1 MVRFAGDSGDGMQLT
16 GGQFTLSTALAGN
29 DLATFP
35 DFPAEIRAPQGTTF
49 GVSAFQ
55 INFGS
60 TAIETAGDMLDVLV
74 AMNPA
79 ALKTNVDALKPG
91 GLVIADEGEFTAR
104 NLDKAK
110 YAANPLDDGSLAR
123 WQVIAGKF
131 LGQLG
136 IMGFATIIG
145 FTFAAGFVVWQH
157 GAEGW
162 QAFGA
167 MTGASILLGA
177 VFLSLGLLASA
188 SVQESSTAAGISIG
202 LWLLFVAIYDMALL
216 AVLVAQGGH
225 AISGWIMDLALVLN
239 PTDAYRLLTL
249 GEGSSAMLS
258 GMGGV
263 FDNSALTPGVLVGA
277 LVLWCALPLG
287 LAMAVFSRRNL

>member
-1 MVRFAGDSGDGMQLT
+1 MTTETTSFALPAATRRPTMPTSPVLT
-16 GGQFTLSTALAGN
+16 IARRELAEGLRNRWVVSTTVLLAALASAIAALGS
-29 DLATFP
+29 
-35 DFPAEIRAPQGTTF
+35 APT
-49 GVSAFQ
+49 
-55 INFGS
+55 GS
-60 TAIETAGDMLDVLV
+60 TSTGALDVVVVGLASLTIFLV
-74 AMNPA
+74 PLI
-79 ALKTNVDALKPG
+79 ALLISHNAITREAEG
-91 GLVIADEGEFTAR
+91 GTL
-104 NLDKAK
+104 LLLLSH
-110 YAANPLDDGSLAR
+110 PLSR

-136 IMGFATIIG
+136 IMAFATVIG

-157 GAEGW
+157 GTEGW

-225 AISGWIMDLALVLN
+225 AIPGWTMDLALVLN

-263 FDNSALTPGVLVGA
+263 FDNSALTPGILVGA

>member
-1 MVRFAGDSGDGMQLT
+1 MTTETTSIAMPAASRRALPSSPVLIIARRELAEGMRNRWVV
-16 GGQFTLSTALAGN
+16 STTVLLAALASAIAALGS
-29 DLATFP
+29 
-35 DFPAEIRAPQGTTF
+35 APT
-49 GVSAFQ
+49 
-55 INFGS
+55 GS
-60 TAIETAGDMLDVLV
+60 TSTGALDVVVVGLASLTIFLV
-74 AMNPA
+74 PLI
-79 ALKTNVDALKPG
+79 ALLISHNAITREAEG
-91 GLVIADEGEFTAR
+91 GTL
-104 NLDKAK
+104 LLLLSH
-110 YAANPLDDGSLAR
+110 PLAR

-136 IMGFATIIG
+136 IMTFATVIG
-145 FTFAAGFVVWQH
+145 FSFAAAFVIWQH
-157 GAEGW
+157 GAGGW
-162 QAFGA
+162 QAFA
-167 MTGASILLGA
+167 TMTGASILLGA

-216 AVLVAQGGH
+216 AILVAQGGH
-225 AISGWIMDLALVLN
+225 AIPGWTMDLALVLN

>member
-1 MVRFAGDSGDGMQLT
+1 MTTETTSLAMSAATRRAAVPTSPVLT
-16 GGQFTLSTALAGN
+16 IARRELAEGLRNRWVVSTTVLMAALASAIAALGS
-29 DLATFP
+29 
-35 DFPAEIRAPQGTTF
+35 APT
-49 GVSAFQ
+49 
-55 INFGS
+55 GS
-60 TAIETAGDMLDVLV
+60 TSTGALDVVVVGLASLTIFLV
-74 AMNPA
+74 PLI
-79 ALKTNVDALKPG
+79 ALLISHNAITREAEG
-91 GLVIADEGEFTAR
+91 GTL
-104 NLDKAK
+104 LLLLSH
-110 YAANPLDDGSLAR
+110 PLSR

-136 IMGFATIIG
+136 IMAFATIIG

-188 SVQESSTAAGISIG
+188 WVQESSTAAGISIG

-225 AISGWIMDLALVLN
+225 AIPGWIMDLALVLN

-263 FDNSALTPGVLVGA
+263 FDNSALTPGVLVGT
-277 LVLWCALPLG
+277 LTLWCAIPLG

>member
-1 MVRFAGDSGDGMQLT
+1 MTTETTSFAMPAASRRELARLSPVLTIARRELAEGMRNRWVVST
-16 GGQFTLSTALAGN
+16 TAL
-29 DLATFP
+29 LA
-35 DFPAEIRAPQGTTF
+35 ALA
-49 GVSAFQ
+49 SA
-55 INFGS
+55 IAALGS
-60 TAIETAGDMLDVLV
+60 TPTGSTSTGALDVVVVGLASLTIFLV
-74 AMNPA
+74 PLI
-79 ALKTNVDALKPG
+79 ALLISHNAITREAEAGTLLLLLSHP
-91 GLVIADEGEFTAR
+91 
-104 NLDKAK
+104 
-110 YAANPLDDGSLAR
+110 LAR

-136 IMGFATIIG
+136 IMAFATIIG
-145 FTFAAGFVVWQH
+145 FSFAAVFVVWQH
-157 GAEGW
+157 GPEGW

-216 AVLVAQGGH
+216 AILVAQGGH
-225 AISGWIMDLALVLN
+225 AIPGWSMDLALVLN

-263 FDNSALTPGVLVGA
+263 FDNSALTPCVLVGT
-277 LVLWCALPLG
+277 LTVWCAAPLG
-287 LAMAVFSRRNL
+287 LAMAVFTRRSL